1 MTTGTSLVALKQAM
15 VAALRARPG
24 LAGIQILYAPDDF
37 VAPDDHVEAEAIWF
51 GDTEWLESEIPVMK
65 SGTKKVDETYGLSWT
80 LQVVKDDGSSQE
92 TADLRAKALLVEL
105 QQALA
110 EAPDISAEVFW
121 AFLKVRRHLTGQM
134 VTGPGHG
141 SRFEG
146 VIEVRARLA
155 P

>member
-1 MTTGTSLVALKQAM
+1 MTTGTSLVVLKQT
-15 VAALRARPG
+15 VVTALRARPG
-24 LAGIQILYAPDDF
+24 LTGVQILYGPDDF
-37 VAPDDHVEAEAIWF
+37 VSPDDHVEAEAIWF

-65 SGTKKVDETYGLSWT
+65 SGTKKIDETYALRWT

-121 AFLKVRRHLTGQM
+121 ALLRVERHLTGQM